1 MTAKSAPR
9 RLELLSPARDAA
21 TARAAVDH
29 GADAVYIGAPAFGAR
44 AAAVNSLD
52 DIASVVEYAHRFGVK
67 VYVTLNVIIYENE
80 LESARRLV
88 WDLWRVGVDALIVQ
102 DAALLEMNL
111 PPIDLHAST
120 QWNTDEPQKAATL
133 AAAGFS
139 QIVVARE
146 FSLEQIAQAAQA
158 AGDAAIEVF
167 VHGALCV
174 SHSGGCYAGQAL
186 AGRSANRG
194 ECPQVC
200 RLRFVLED
208 GEGRALENLP
218 DGGSAERYW
227 LSMADMNRLDSL
239 AALIYAGASSFKI
252 EGRLKPVAYVK
263 NVTAAY
269 SCELNRIVSESD
281 GALCRSSF
289 GSVHYNFTPDP
300 QRSFNRGFT
309 HYLLTAADRTHL
321 HSWRSPKWIGI
332 PVARVVSIDR
342 GRIKVNA
349 TAEINNGDC
358 LGWFDAA
365 GSFKGFRVN
374 KVENDMLY
382 PAPGSDVPSMR
393 STQLYRNSDV
403 RFEALMARD
412 DTARRTIAVDMSLR
426 LTDSH
431 RVVLDIND
439 ERGCSVRV
447 ATDEVYTDASRTPQ
461 VDRRRDTLA
470 RLGDTIYEL
479 RNLTDMLDDT
489 FMPASALTALRRRGI
504 ELLDRSW
511 LMRYHRAQRRRSTL
525 AADAFAGRTL
535 GYESNVA
542 NSLARKFYT
551 EHGAASVADAFEV
564 KQPTGRVQVM
574 TTDYCLRREL
584 GACLKTGQSKLL
596 PADLYLRA
604 PMGRL
609 QLCFDCKNC
618 RMKIYTTRS

>member
-1 MTAKSAPR
+1 MTAKAAPR
-9 RLELLSPARDAA
+9 RLELLAPARDAA
-21 TARAAVDH
+21 TARAAVNH

-44 AAAVNSLD
+44 SAAVNSLD

-67 VYVTLNVIIYENE
+67 VYVTLNVILYENE
-80 LESARRLV
+80 LESARRMV
-88 WDLWRVGVDALIVQ
+88 WDLWRIGVDALIVQ
-102 DAALLEMNL
+102 DAALLEMDL

-120 QWNTDEPQKAATL
+120 QWNTDEPQKAAAL

-208 GEGRALENLP
+208 GEGRAVENLP
-218 DGGSAERYW
+218 DGGSVERYW

-239 AALIYAGASSFKI
+239 AALIDAGASSFKI

-269 SCELNRIVSESD
+269 SRELDRIVSESD
-281 GALCRSSF
+281 GALIRSSF
-289 GSVHYNFTPDP
+289 GSVHYNFTPDT

-309 HYLLTAADRTHL
+309 HYLLTPADRTHL
-321 HSWRSPKWIGI
+321 HSWQSPKWIGL
-332 PVARVVSIDR
+332 PVARVVSADR
-342 GRIKVNA
+342 GRIKVDA
-349 TAEINNGDC
+349 TAEINNGDG

-365 GSFKGFRVN
+365 GMFKGFRVN
-374 KVENDMLY
+374 KAENGILY
-382 PAPGSDVPSMR
+382 PAPGSDVPSACG
-393 STQLYRNSDV
+393 TQLYRNSDV
-403 RFEALMARD
+403 RFETLMARD
-412 DTARRTIAVDMSLR
+412 DTSRRTIAVDMSLR

-439 ERGCSVRV
+439 ERGCSVSV

-461 VDRRRDTLA
+461 IDRRRDTLA
-470 RLGDTIYEL
+470 RLGDTIYGL
-479 RNLTDMLDDT
+479 RNLADTLGDT

-504 ELLDRSW
+504 ELLDRTW
-511 LMRYHRAQRRRSTL
+511 LMRYHRVQRRRSTL
-525 AADAFAGRTL
+525 ASDAFAGREL
-535 GYESNVA
+535 GYEANVA

-551 EHGAASVADAFEV
+551 EHGAGSVADAFEM
-564 KQPTGRVQVM
+564 KQPSGRVQVM

-584 GACLKTGQSKLL
+584 GVCLKTQRGKLL
-596 PADLYLRA
+596 PADLYLCA

-609 QLCFDCKNC
+609 QLCLDCENC
-618 RMKIYTTRS
+618 MMKIYTTH